1 MAGAV
6 RLILGELAVC
16 GIRVEAA
23 AQRQTFTSPL
33 LLFLPRDAGEDT
45 GRGLNGLNGLN
56 VLNQLHPGGRMITLD
71 GEKIEVVDAHSHM
84 GSRNKLA
91 VHQIPRIM
99 KFTAEDMMASMNG
112 AGVDKVVTFAIGA
125 GEPVDY
131 RETNSYIAS
140 SMKKY
145 PDRIIG
151 FMRLNPAKGPKD
163 TLQVLE
169 EGVKLGLKG
178 IKIHPLIEKCPAND
192 KANVYPLM
200 EAAEHHGLPV
210 LFHCGLGEDASPKR
224 IAEVA
229 KDFPK
234 LSVILGHS
242 GVIEGVRDAIDA
254 AKRHDNLC
262 MDSSAVGWL
271 PFFCETISWAGID
284 RVMYGSDHPF
294 NPMDWEV
301 AKIVKH
307 AQKHLKLQ
315 IEDLRKIMGGNLKR
329 LVGIS

>member
-1 MAGAV
+1 MIDV
-6 RLILGELAVC
+6 EGEA
-16 GIRVEAA
+16 
-23 AQRQTFTSPL
+23 
-33 LLFLPRDAGEDT
+33 
-45 GRGLNGLNGLN
+45 
-56 VLNQLHPGGRMITLD
+56 
-71 GEKIEVVDAHSHM
+71 IEVIDAHSHM
-84 GSRNKLA
+84 GARNKLA

-99 KFTAEDMMASMNG
+99 KFSAEDMIASMDG

-131 RETNSYIAS
+131 RDTNDYISAS
-140 SMKKY
+140 MQKY

-151 FMRLNPAKGPKD
+151 FMRLNPAQGPKD

-192 KANVYPLM
+192 KEKVYPLM
-200 EAAEHHGLPV
+200 EAAQHYKIPV
-210 LFHCGLGEDASPKR
+210 LFHCGLGENASPLR

-229 KDFPK
+229 KDFPN
-234 LSVILGHS
+234 LSVIMGHS
-242 GVIEGVRDAIDA
+242 GVIEGVRDAVAA
-254 AKRHDNLC
+254 AKKHDNLS

-271 PFFCETISWAGID
+271 PFFCETIAWAGVD

-301 AKIVKH
+301 SKIVKH

-329 LVGIS
+329 LLGMT

>member
-1 MAGAV
+1 
-6 RLILGELAVC
+6 
-16 GIRVEAA
+16 
-23 AQRQTFTSPL
+23 
-33 LLFLPRDAGEDT
+33 
-45 GRGLNGLNGLN
+45 
-56 VLNQLHPGGRMITLD
+56 MITLD
-71 GEKIEVVDAHSHM
+71 GEQIEVVDAHSHM

-99 KFTAEDMMASMNG
+99 KFTAEDMMASMDG

-131 RETNSYIAS
+131 RDTNNYIAS
-140 SMKKY
+140 SMEKY
-145 PDRIIG
+145 PNRIIG
-151 FMRLNPAKGPKD
+151 FMRLNPAKGPQD
-163 TLQVLE
+163 TLKVLE

-178 IKIHPLIEKCPAND
+178 IKIHPLIEKCSAND
-192 KANVYPLM
+192 KENVYPLM
-200 EAAEHHGLPV
+200 EAAQHYKLPV

-254 AKRHDNLC
+254 AKKHENLS

-271 PFFCETISWAGID
+271 PFFCETISWAGVD

-294 NPMDWEV
+294 NPMEWEV

-329 LVGIS
+329 LLGIS

>member
-271 PFFCETISWAGID
+271 PFFCETISRAGID